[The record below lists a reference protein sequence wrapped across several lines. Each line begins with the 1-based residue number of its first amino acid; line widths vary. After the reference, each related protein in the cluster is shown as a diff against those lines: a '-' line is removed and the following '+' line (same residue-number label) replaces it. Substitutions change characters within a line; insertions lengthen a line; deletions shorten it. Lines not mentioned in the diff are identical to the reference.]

1 MYVRIFFVFH
11 ILYSIMSCLD
21 SYWVRGVGIEL
32 ICDIY
37 LIIAA
42 GSQLLE
48 FLVYTVFGISY
59 KDYV

>member
-1 MYVRIFFVFH
+1 
-11 ILYSIMSCLD
+11 MSWLD